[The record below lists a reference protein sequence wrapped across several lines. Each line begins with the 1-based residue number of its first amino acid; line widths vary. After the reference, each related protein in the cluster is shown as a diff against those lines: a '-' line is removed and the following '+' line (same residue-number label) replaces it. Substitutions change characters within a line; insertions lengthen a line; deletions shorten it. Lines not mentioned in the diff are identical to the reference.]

1 MFQLPNRTHALELL
15 LVLFQDGPG
24 VLEEELKLLHLD
36 DQLLL
41 GLKLEDSLTDYVF
54 QLRKGSGIPF
64 HQLSEF
70 EVLEHGLAL
79 AQEVLDLLR
88 VPEMVP
94 LGKLV

>member
-1 MFQLPNRTHALELL
+1 MFQLPNCPHELELL
-15 LVLFQDGPG
+15 LVLFQDGPS
-24 VLEEELKLLHLD
+24 VLEKELKLLHLN

-41 GLKLEDSLTDYVF
+41 GLKLEDSLPDYVF
-54 QLRKGSGIPF
+54 QLWEGSGIPF
-64 HQLSEF
+64 HQFSEF

-94 LGKLV
+94 FGKLV